1 MTASSQHPDEVQ
13 YIVAPHRSKR
23 STEASADL
31 LQRLLQLASSPGAG
45 VSIVRVVGSAE
56 QPHRLVIRGAPQRVA
71 ELSAAFGGELLFE
84 EDAPLKL
91 S

>member
-1 MTASSQHPDEVQ
+1 M
-13 YIVAPHRSKR
+13 
-23 STEASADL
+23 
-31 LQRLLQLASSPGAG
+31 
-45 VSIVRVVGSAE
+45 RVVGSAE
-56 QPHRLVIRGAPQRVA
+56 HPHRLVIRGVPQRVA